1 MEQNQQPQPPVYGQ
15 PQGPQPQYQPQYQ
28 PRPQARPTLGFGEA
42 NKIFWKKS
50 LDFTGRARRSEYWWG
65 YLSVFIISLIWSI
78 VACVIVAYMLKDAS
92 INLGDDD
99 EIFRWFLPKYLLA
112 FSPVMLLMV
121 PVYAAQTRRLHDTGR
136 SGWWIVVYL
145 LCSLVYFAGSFY
157 LLFNMFDI
165 EDSLENMNWGFFLGL
180 TLFYLVGVVLSI
192 VIFVFTLLDSKPEEN
207 KYGPSPKYQ

>member
-1 MEQNQQPQPPVYGQ
+1 M
-15 PQGPQPQYQPQYQ
+15 
-28 PRPQARPTLGFGEA
+28 LGFGEA
-42 NKIFWKKS
+42 NKIFWSKS

-78 VACVIVAYMLKDAS
+78 AACVIVVFMLKGAS
-92 INLGDDD
+92 IDLSDDN

-112 FSPVMLLMV
+112 FSPMLLLIV
-121 PVYAAQTRRLHDTGR
+121 PVYAALTRRLHDTGR

-145 LCSLVYFAGSFY
+145 LCSLVYLAGSFY
-157 LLFNMFDI
+157 LIFNMFDI
-165 EDSLENMNWGFFLGL
+165 VESFENMNWGYFLVL
-180 TLFYLVGVVLSI
+180 TLFYLISVVLGI